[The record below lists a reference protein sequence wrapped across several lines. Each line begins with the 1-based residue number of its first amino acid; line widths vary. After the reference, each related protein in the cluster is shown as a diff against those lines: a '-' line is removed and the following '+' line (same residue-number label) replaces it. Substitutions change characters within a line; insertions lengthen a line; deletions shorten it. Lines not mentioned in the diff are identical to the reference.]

1 MASAIEP
8 AAPDRAASP
17 DDGAASPGDRA
28 ASPGDGDPFHVTD
41 QPIDLSVTPVEGWIS
56 LGLFWLLGLTV
67 LHQFVT
73 RYVFNDAAA
82 WTEEIA
88 RYLLIGVVFVGAS
101 VAVYRNN
108 HIQVDFLYRYLP
120 PRFGRVLSLAV
131 DVLRLGFFV
140 TMVLLLGQMMRRL
153 GSYEMTVVAVPMNA
167 VYGVCE
173 LGLVMMAWR
182 SARVLWQHY
191 QRGYSALERPG
202 GA

>member
-1 MASAIEP
+1 MTESSISTDVMASQP
-8 AAPDRAASP
+8 DQLTHDTAAPP
-17 DDGAASPGDRA
+17 VGA
-28 ASPGDGDPFHVTD
+28 DPFHVTD
-41 QPIDLSVTPVEGWIS
+41 QPIDLSATPFEGWLS
-56 LGLFWLLGLTV
+56 LVLFWLLGLTV

-120 PRFGRVLSLAV
+120 ARIGRVLSLAV

-140 TMVLLLGQMMRRL
+140 TMVALLAQMMRRL
-153 GSYEMTVVAVPMNA
+153 GAYEMTVVAVPMNA
-167 VYGVCE
+167 VYSVCE

-182 SARVLWQHY
+182 SGRVLWQHY
-191 QRGYSALERPG
+191 KRGYSALERPERS
-202 GA
+202 